1 MFKILAILA
10 IGLAISLASIRVR
23 RKVNENSGTVI
34 TVVVW
39 LMLWAFGADIGA
51 DAVLMSQLPL
61 LGARALMLGVAAMI
75 CSAVACM
82 LLQHLTIGLHGIG
95 NQANGNAGFKGLL
108 KAMRGSML
116 TVGLFVAGILCG
128 RFVDMP
134 SWLNTGVLSE
144 WLLYVLIAFVGL
156 SLGPLLKGR
165 MLQQSANVSTLLIAP
180 ISILGTVVAGVI
192 AGLIPWG
199 YGVADSIAG
208 VSGMAYYSL
217 SSLLISQLKIADLGV
232 DGALQLGAVALLGN
246 LVRELSTLLLA
257 PFIGRKMGTYALIGA
272 AGVTSLDVCLPAIT
286 KNCGPESM
294 APSLVNGLTLE
305 VLCPLLVTAA
315 CAL

>member
-10 IGLAISLASIRVR
+10 IGVAISLAFIKVR
-23 RKVNENSGTVI
+23 RKVNENSGTVM

-39 LMLWAFGADIGA
+39 LMLWAFGADIGS
-51 DAVLMSQLPL
+51 DAGLMAQLPL
-61 LGARALMLGVAAMI
+61 LGAQALMLGVGAMI

-82 LLQHLTIGLHGIG
+82 LLQRLTIGLHSIG
-95 NQANGNAGFKGLL
+95 NQSCGNAGFKGLL
-108 KAMRGSML
+108 KAMRGSLL
-116 TVGLFVAGILCG
+116 TVGFFAVGILCG
-128 RFVDMP
+128 RFLTLP
-134 SWLNTGVLSE
+134 SWLDTGVLSE

-156 SLGPLLKGR
+156 SLGPQLQGR
-165 MLQQSANVSTLLIAP
+165 MLQRSANVRTLLIAP
-180 ISILGTVVAGVI
+180 VSILGTVAAGVI

-246 LVRELSTLLLA
+246 LVRELSTLLFA
-257 PFIGRKMGTYALIGA
+257 PFIGRKMGAYALIGA
-272 AGVTSLDVCLPAIT
+272 AGVTSLDVCMPAIT